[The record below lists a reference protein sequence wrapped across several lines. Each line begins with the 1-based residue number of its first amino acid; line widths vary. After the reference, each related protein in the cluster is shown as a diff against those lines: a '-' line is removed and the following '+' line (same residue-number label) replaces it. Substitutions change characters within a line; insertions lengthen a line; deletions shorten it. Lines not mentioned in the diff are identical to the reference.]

1 MPDRERINMTKHLAD
16 HQTPANAQRMKHFL
30 RIARDR
36 SETAWHAVWQRQ
48 SSAEQPGRLLVE
60 YARIERGRRV

>member
-1 MPDRERINMTKHLAD
+1 MTKHLAN
-16 HQTPANAQRMKHFL
+16 HQAPTNAQRLKHFWRL
-30 RIARDR
+30 ARDR

-48 SSAEQPGRLLVE
+48 QTVETNGRLLVE

>member
-1 MPDRERINMTKHLAD
+1 MTKHLAD
-16 HQTPANAQRMKHFL
+16 HQTPADAGRLQHFL

-48 SSAEQPGRLLVE
+48 TQVANEGRLVIE
-60 YARIERGRRV
+60 YARIERGRQV

>member
-1 MPDRERINMTKHLAD
+1 MTKHLTD
-16 HQTPANAQRMKHFL
+16 HQISTNAQRFQHFL

-48 SSAEQPGRLLVE
+48 QPMEQPGRLLVE